1 LFAILITAHVLICFG
16 LIISVLMQSAKGE
29 GLAGAMGGGGG
40 ISGAVFGGRG
50 AAPFLSKA
58 TTVLAIMFMG
68 MCVLLTLTTGGGRSG
83 AAVAGASGVQEAA
96 QRGAQE
102 RQATTPADVPA
113 VNVGQQGEQQEELP
127 VRIVPSEGGKPLTE
141 PGTQTQPATQQ
152 DQQTDEKKQEQPSG
166 GQ

>member
-1 LFAILITAHVLICFG
+1 LYAVLITVHILVCVG

-68 MCVLLTLTTGGGRSG
+68 MCLLLTLTTGGGRVGGG
-83 AAVAGASGVQEAA
+83 ATGTSAVQQAA
-96 QRGAQE
+96 QEDAQTP
-102 RQATTPADVPA
+102 QATTPADVPE
-113 VNVGQQGEQQEELP
+113 VNVGQETQEELP
-127 VRIVPSEGGKPLTE
+127 VRIVPSEPE
-141 PGTQTQPATQQ
+141 PATQQ
-152 DQQTDEKKQEQPSG
+152 TDKKQEEPG
-166 GQ
+166 GN